1 MCQFRAHATS
11 IATVSLSGTLPEK
24 LEAAA
29 AAGFDGVEIFAKDLQ
44 DFSGTAAEIRRYAA
58 GLHLDILIYQPF
70 RDFEGMPASQFAGN
84 MARAAQ
90 AFDAMEAL
98 DTDLLLVCSNVQE
111 AACNDPERAAAD
123 LWQLA
128 EAAAQRGLRIGYEAL
143 AWGRHVRH
151 WRQAWD
157 IVQRASHP
165 ALGLILDSFHTLALA
180 TSDGEPVSEALRG
193 IDAIPPERLFFVQL
207 ADAPRMALDVL
218 SWSRHHRN
226 FPGQGELAVTD
237 FAQAVLQTGY
247 RGPLSLEIFNDVFRV
262 TPPLPVARDG
272 LRSLRWIKDQV
283 GKVQVG
289 KDCAATPVAL
299 RS

>member
-1 MCQFRAHATS
+1 MRHPRRHATS

-44 DFSGTAAEIRRYAA
+44 DFSGTAADIRRYAA
-58 GLHLDILIYQPF
+58 SLHLDLLMYQPF
-70 RDFEGMPASQFAGN
+70 RDFEGMPASQFDGN

-98 DTDLLLVCSNVQE
+98 GTDLLLVCSNVQE
-111 AACNDPERAAAD
+111 TASDDPERAAAD

-128 EAAAQRGLRIGYEAL
+128 EAAGQRGLRIGYEAL

-157 IVQRASHP
+157 IVQRAGHP

-180 TSDGEPVSEALRG
+180 ASQDEPVAEALRG
-193 IDAIPPERLFFVQL
+193 IDTIPAERLFFVQL

-226 FPGQGELAVTD
+226 FPGQGELDVAAFCRAV
-237 FAQAVLQTGY
+237 QRTGY
-247 RGPLSLEIFNDVFRV
+247 RGPLSLEIFNDVFRL

-272 LRSLRWIKDQV
+272 LRSLQWIEDQAA
-283 GKVQVG
+283 GYQ
-289 KDCAATPVAL
+289 AATTATL